1 MLGSVPSTRTLSEAA
16 SKRLLAPF
24 GLPFALEQV
33 AVSVEEAC
41 VAANTIGYPVVVK
54 VSGDKIAHKT
64 ERGLVRLRLID
75 EEAVR
80 NACVE
85 LLTLVTVDDGDVSFL
100 VAQMVSGIREFI
112 AGVVTD
118 PQFGRMAVLGIGGV
132 LAEAIDDVALSP
144 LPLADR
150 DAISMMQALQH
161 RKMLGD
167 FRGDAAIDLTSVVS
181 VLSGLSAACEANP
194 EIFSID
200 VNPLIATASGK
211 LVAVDALVEV
221 AADIGA
227 KGTSSSN
234 AEAQFSVARS
244 NRHFDALFNPK
255 GVVIVGASSH
265 PGKFGFVSLH
275 NLLANNYTGRIF
287 ATNLQGE
294 EVLGVQTLTSLSEL
308 EVGSADLAFFCTPAA
323 ANEDLLRQCAEK
335 KITSVFISSAGYRE
349 SGDAGALAEQR
360 LVSLANE
367 LNLLI
372 AGPNGQ
378 GVVSTPQS
386 LCCQIVAPFP
396 PSGGISVA
404 SQSGNF
410 VSSFLNY
417 SRQTGV
423 GIARAVSAGNAAQ
436 VRVEDYLDWYTT
448 DSSTQVGLAYIE
460 HVSNGDRLKSAMAKM
475 SESKPLVVVKGGATS
490 AGSKAASS
498 HTGALA
504 SDDKV
509 FEGVCRSTG
518 AIRVD
523 DIERAFDVAASFS
536 TQPLPRGN
544 RVVVLTTVGGWGV
557 VTADAIARDG
567 VLDLVEL
574 PDDLMSQLGGLLP
587 PRWSRNNPIDCAGGE
602 TRDTIPQ
609 IMDIVAAHEQVD
621 AVIFLGIGI
630 QSNQARLMREGSFY
644 PDYGLE
650 RIVQYH
656 NRQDERYAI
665 AADEASKKYSK
676 PVLIAT
682 ELAVADP
689 SNPGPAMV
697 RETGRLCYPSGARAA
712 YALAQMVNYS
722 NFRMSI
728 SR

>member
-1 MLGSVPSTRTLSEAA
+1 MLVFVPSTETLSEEA
-16 SKRLLAPF
+16 SKRLLSPF
-24 GLPFALEQV
+24 GLPFA
-33 AVSVEEAC
+33 VERIALTIDDAC
-41 VAANTIGYPVVVK
+41 AAANSIGYPVVVK
-54 VSGDKIAHKT
+54 VSGDTIAHKT
-64 ERGLVRLRLID
+64 ERGLVRLRLAD

-80 NACVE
+80 KACTD
-85 LLTLVTVDDGDVSFL
+85 LLGRVTAADGQVSFL
-100 VAQMVSGIREFI
+100 VAQMVSGNREFI
-112 AGVVTD
+112 AGVITD
-118 PQFGRMAVLGIGGV
+118 PQFGRMAVLGVGGV

-144 LPLADR
+144 LPLKEQ
-150 DAISMMQALQH
+150 DALSMMKSLRHQ
-161 RKMLGD
+161 KMLGE
-167 FRGDAAIDLTSVVS
+167 FRGEAALDARS
-181 VLSGLSAACEANP
+181 VLSVLNGLSAACDANP
-194 EIFSID
+194 DIYSID
-200 VNPLIATASGK
+200 INPLIVTASGE
-211 LVAVDALVEV
+211 LVAVDALVELHKV
-221 AADIGA
+221 R
-227 KGTSSSN
+227 SSTKSF
-234 AEAQFSVARS
+234 EVQHPVARS
-244 NRHFDALFNPK
+244 NRHFDALFNPN

-275 NLLANNYTGRIF
+275 NLLANEYKGSIF

-294 EVLGVQTLTSLSEL
+294 EVLGIQTLKSLDDL
-308 EVGSADLAFFCTPAA
+308 PTGSADLAFFCTPAA
-323 ANEDLLRQCAEK
+323 ANEDLLRQCSEK
-335 KITSVFISSAGYRE
+335 GISSVFISSAGYRE
-349 SGDAGALAEQR
+349 SGEAGEHAEQG
-360 LVSLANE
+360 LVSLANS
-367 LNLLI
+367 LDILI

-378 GVVSTPQS
+378 GVVSTPRS
-386 LCCQIVAPFP
+386 LCCQIVAPYP

-448 DSSTQVGLAYIE
+448 DDCTRVGLAYIE
-460 HVSNGDRLKSAMAKM
+460 HVSNGDRLKSAMTKM
-475 SESKPLVVVKGGATS
+475 SERKPLVVVKGGATT

-509 FEGVCRSTG
+509 FDGVCRATG

-567 VLDLVEL
+567 VLDLVDL
-574 PDDLMSQLGGLLP
+574 PDDLMAQLGDLLP

-609 IMDIVAAHEQVD
+609 IMDIVTGHDQVD

-644 PDYGLE
+644 PDFGLE

-665 AADEASKKYSK
+665 AAHEASQKYLK
-676 PVLIAT
+676 PVLITT

-689 SNPGPAMV
+689 SNPGPATV
-697 RETGRLCYPSGARAA
+697 RDTGRLCYAAGSRAA
-712 YALAQMVNYS
+712 YALAQMVKYS
-722 NFRMSI
+722 NYRASV
-728 SR
+728 S

>member
-1 MLGSVPSTRTLSEAA
+1 MLVFVPSTETLSEEA
-16 SKRLLAPF
+16 SKRLLSPF
-24 GLPFALEQV
+24 GLPFA
-33 AVSVEEAC
+33 VERIALTIDDAC
-41 VAANTIGYPVVVK
+41 AAANSIGYPVVVK
-54 VSGDKIAHKT
+54 VSGDTIAHKT
-64 ERGLVRLRLID
+64 ERGLVRLRLAD

-80 NACVE
+80 NACTD
-85 LLTLVTVDDGDVSFL
+85 LLGRVTAADGQVSFL
-100 VAQMVSGIREFI
+100 VAQMVSGNREFI
-112 AGVVTD
+112 AGVITD
-118 PQFGRMAVLGIGGV
+118 PQFGRMAVLGVGGV
-132 LAEAIDDVALSP
+132 LTEAIDDVALSP
-144 LPLADR
+144 LPLKER
-150 DAISMMQALQH
+150 DALSMMKSLRHQ
-161 RKMLGD
+161 KMLGE
-167 FRGDAAIDLTSVVS
+167 FRGEAALDARS
-181 VLSGLSAACEANP
+181 VLSVLNGLSAACDANP
-194 EIFSID
+194 DIYSID
-200 VNPLIATASGK
+200 INPLIVTASGE
-211 LVAVDALVEV
+211 LVAVDALVELHKV
-221 AADIGA
+221 R
-227 KGTSSSN
+227 SSTKSF
-234 AEAQFSVARS
+234 EDQHPVARS
-244 NRHFDALFNPK
+244 NRHFDALFNPN

-275 NLLANNYTGRIF
+275 NLLANEYKGSIF

-294 EVLGVQTLTSLSEL
+294 EVLGVQTLKSLDDL
-308 EVGSADLAFFCTPAA
+308 PTGSADLAFFCTPAA
-323 ANEDLLRQCAEK
+323 ANEDLLRQCSK
-335 KITSVFISSAGYRE
+335 KGISSVFISSAGYRE
-349 SGDAGALAEQR
+349 SGEAGEHAEQG
-360 LVSLANE
+360 LVSLANS
-367 LNLLI
+367 LDILI

-378 GVVSTPQS
+378 GVVSTPRS
-386 LCCQIVAPFP
+386 LCCQIVAPYP

-448 DSSTQVGLAYIE
+448 DDSTRVGLAYIE
-460 HVSNGDRLKSAMAKM
+460 HVSNGDRLKSAMTKM
-475 SESKPLVVVKGGATS
+475 SERKPLVVVKGGATT

-509 FEGVCRSTG
+509 FDGVCRATG

-567 VLDLVEL
+567 VLDLVDL
-574 PDDLMSQLGGLLP
+574 PDDLMAQLGDLLP

-609 IMDIVAAHEQVD
+609 IMDIVTGHDQVD

-644 PDYGLE
+644 PDFGLE

-656 NRQDERYAI
+656 NRQDERYAN
-665 AADEASKKYSK
+665 AAHEASQKYLK

-689 SNPGPAMV
+689 SNPGPATV
-697 RETGRLCYPSGARAA
+697 RDTGRLCYASGSRAA
-712 YALAQMVNYS
+712 YALAQMVKYS
-722 NFRMSI
+722 NYRASV
-728 SR
+728 S

>member
-1 MLGSVPSTRTLSEAA
+1 MLVFVPSTETLSEEA
-16 SKRLLAPF
+16 SKRLLSPF
-24 GLPFALEQV
+24 GLPFA
-33 AVSVEEAC
+33 VERIALTIDDAC
-41 VAANTIGYPVVVK
+41 AAANSIGYPVVVK
-54 VSGDKIAHKT
+54 VSGDTIAHKT
-64 ERGLVRLRLID
+64 ERGLVRLRLAD

-80 NACVE
+80 NACTD
-85 LLTLVTVDDGDVSFL
+85 LLGLVTAADGQVSFL
-100 VAQMVSGIREFI
+100 VAQMVSGNREFI
-112 AGVVTD
+112 AGVITD
-118 PQFGRMAVLGIGGV
+118 PQFGRMAVLGVGGV

-144 LPLADR
+144 LPLKER
-150 DAISMMQALQH
+150 DALSMMKSLRHQ
-161 RKMLGD
+161 KMLGE
-167 FRGDAAIDLTSVVS
+167 FRGEAALDARS
-181 VLSGLSAACEANP
+181 VLSVLNGLSAACDANP
-194 EIFSID
+194 DIYSID
-200 VNPLIATASGK
+200 INPLIVTASGE
-211 LVAVDALVEV
+211 LVAVDALVELHKV
-221 AADIGA
+221 R
-227 KGTSSSN
+227 SSTKSF
-234 AEAQFSVARS
+234 EDQHPVARS
-244 NRHFDALFNPK
+244 NRHFDALFNPN

-275 NLLANNYTGRIF
+275 NLLANEYKGSIF

-294 EVLGVQTLTSLSEL
+294 EVLGVQTLKSLDDL
-308 EVGSADLAFFCTPAA
+308 PTGSADLAFFCTPAA
-323 ANEDLLRQCAEK
+323 ANEDLLRQCSEK
-335 KITSVFISSAGYRE
+335 GITSVFISSAGYRE
-349 SGDAGALAEQR
+349 SGEAGEHAEQG
-360 LVSLANE
+360 LVSLANS
-367 LNLLI
+367 LDILI

-378 GVVSTPQS
+378 GVVSTPRS
-386 LCCQIVAPFP
+386 LCCQIVAPYP

-448 DSSTQVGLAYIE
+448 DDSTRVGLAYIE
-460 HVSNGDRLKSAMAKM
+460 HVSNGDRLKSAMTKM
-475 SESKPLVVVKGGATS
+475 SERKPLVVVKGGATT

-509 FEGVCRSTG
+509 FDGVCRATG

-567 VLDLVEL
+567 VLDLVDL
-574 PDDLMSQLGGLLP
+574 PDDLMAQLGDLLP

-609 IMDIVAAHEQVD
+609 IMDIVTGHDQVD

-630 QSNQARLMREGSFY
+630 QSNQARLIREGSFY
-644 PDYGLE
+644 PDFGLE

-665 AADEASKKYSK
+665 AAHEASHKYLK

-689 SNPGPAMV
+689 SNPGPATV
-697 RETGRLCYPSGARAA
+697 RDTGRLCYASGSRAA
-712 YALAQMVNYS
+712 YALAQMVKYS
-722 NFRMSI
+722 NYRASV
-728 SR
+728 S

>member
-1 MLGSVPSTRTLSEAA
+1 MLVFVPSTETLSEEA
-16 SKRLLAPF
+16 SKRLLSPF
-24 GLPFALEQV
+24 GLPFA
-33 AVSVEEAC
+33 VERIALTIDDAC
-41 VAANTIGYPVVVK
+41 AAANSIGYPVVVK
-54 VSGDKIAHKT
+54 VSGDTIAHKT
-64 ERGLVRLRLID
+64 ERGLVRLRLAD

-80 NACVE
+80 NACTD
-85 LLTLVTVDDGDVSFL
+85 LLGRVTAADGQVSFL
-100 VAQMVSGIREFI
+100 VAQMVSGNREFI
-112 AGVVTD
+112 AGVITD
-118 PQFGRMAVLGIGGV
+118 PQFGRMAVLGVGGV

-144 LPLADR
+144 LPLKER
-150 DAISMMQALQH
+150 DALSMMKSLRH
-161 RKMLGD
+161 HKMLGE
-167 FRGDAAIDLTSVVS
+167 FRGEAALDARS
-181 VLSGLSAACEANP
+181 VLSVLNGLSAACDANP
-194 EIFSID
+194 DIYSID
-200 VNPLIATASGK
+200 INPLIVTASGE
-211 LVAVDALVEV
+211 LVAVDALVELHKV
-221 AADIGA
+221 R
-227 KGTSSSN
+227 SSTKSF
-234 AEAQFSVARS
+234 EDQHPVARS
-244 NRHFDALFNPK
+244 NRHFDALFNPN

-275 NLLANNYTGRIF
+275 NLLANEYKGSIF

-294 EVLGVQTLTSLSEL
+294 EVLGVQTLKSLDDL
-308 EVGSADLAFFCTPAA
+308 PTGSADLAFFCTPAA
-323 ANEDLLRQCAEK
+323 ANEDLLRQCSEK
-335 KITSVFISSAGYRE
+335 GISSVFISSAGYRE
-349 SGDAGALAEQR
+349 LGEAGEHAEQG
-360 LVSLANE
+360 LVSLANS
-367 LNLLI
+367 LDILI

-378 GVVSTPQS
+378 GVVSTPRS
-386 LCCQIVAPFP
+386 LCCQIVAPYP

-448 DSSTQVGLAYIE
+448 DDSTRVGLAYIE
-460 HVSNGDRLKSAMAKM
+460 HVSNGDRLKSAMTKM
-475 SESKPLVVVKGGATS
+475 SERKPLVVVKGGATT

-509 FEGVCRSTG
+509 FDGVCRATG

-567 VLDLVEL
+567 VLDLVDL
-574 PDDLMSQLGGLLP
+574 PDDLMAQLGDLLP

-609 IMDIVAAHEQVD
+609 IMDIVTGHDQVD

-644 PDYGLE
+644 PDFGLE

-665 AADEASKKYSK
+665 AAHEASQKYLK

-689 SNPGPAMV
+689 SNPGPATV
-697 RETGRLCYPSGARAA
+697 RDTGRLCYASGSRAA
-712 YALAQMVNYS
+712 YALAQMVKYS
-722 NFRMSI
+722 NYRASV
-728 SR
+728 S